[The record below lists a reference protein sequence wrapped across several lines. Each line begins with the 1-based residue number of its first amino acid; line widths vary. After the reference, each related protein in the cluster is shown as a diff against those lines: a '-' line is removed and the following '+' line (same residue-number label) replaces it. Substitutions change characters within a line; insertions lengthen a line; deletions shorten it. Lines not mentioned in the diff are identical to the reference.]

1 MQRRVLE
8 MWPLKLF
15 GNEKGSETNH
25 PFDQGACLLVGRW
38 TLLREHERMEGFGAG
53 SIHTYTVDL

>member
-1 MQRRVLE
+1 